1 MAVLLLER
9 EFCVP
14 EVLEFS
20 LCLDEDD
27 DFANKRISL
36 KPKENGTSGVGCP
49 GTNTVKKE
57 EAKPQAK
64 SKPPSPVKQTPTSA
78 LDFFGT
84 RSVQRSEKKL
94 VASKRK
100 EVSTEE
106 APARGCGG
114 SSEGAVGL
122 QGAAECCSYLPL
134 LCMSTHIGAELS

>member
-1 MAVLLLER
+1 MPLLEP

-14 EVLEFS
+14 EVMEFS

-36 KPKENGTSGVGCP
+36 KPKENGTSAI

-57 EAKPQAK
+57 VKPQAK
-64 SKPPSPVKQTPTSA
+64 SKPLSPVKQTPTSA

-100 EVSTEE
+100 EVNTDD
-106 APARGCGG
+106 APLGCPC
-114 SSEGAVGL
+114 V
-122 QGAAECCSYLPL
+122 
-134 LCMSTHIGAELS
+134 